1 MRINDCM
8 FLASLREVQ
17 NSKRILQYRSLL
29 QENINF
35 WDKDPTS
42 ENLECVT
49 VTEDMNIGTRK
60 IVESVLNENNV
71 EVTTW
76 YVAKKFKRSRCESC
90 EILLKA
96 GGNDI
101 VHDA

>member
-1 MRINDCM
+1 MRMNGCR
-8 FLASLREVQ
+8 FLASLGEVQ

-49 VTEDMNIGTRK
+49 VTEDMKIGTRK
-60 IVESVLNENNV
+60 IVENILNENSV
-71 EVTTW
+71 EASTW
-76 YVAKKFKRSRCESC
+76 YVVKKFKRSR
-90 EILLKA
+90 
-96 GGNDI
+96 
-101 VHDA
+101 

>member
-1 MRINDCM
+1 MRMNGCR
-8 FLASLREVQ
+8 FLASLGEVQ

-49 VTEDMNIGTRK
+49 VTEDMKIGTRK
-60 IVESVLNENNV
+60 IVENILNENSV
-71 EVTTW
+71 EVSTW
-76 YVAKKFKRSRCESC
+76 YVVKKFKRSR
-90 EILLKA
+90 
-96 GGNDI
+96 
-101 VHDA
+101 

>member
-1 MRINDCM
+1 MRMNSCR
-8 FLASLREVQ
+8 FLASLGEVQ

-49 VTEDMNIGTRK
+49 VTEDMKIGTRK
-60 IVESVLNENNV
+60 IVENILNENSV
-71 EVTTW
+71 EASTW
-76 YVAKKFKRSRCESC
+76 YVVKKFKRSR
-90 EILLKA
+90 
-96 GGNDI
+96 
-101 VHDA
+101 